1 MPEASPLILEKSVVV
16 FVVFVVFI
24 DVILIPSL

>member
-1 MPEASPLILEKSVVV
+1 MNV

-24 DVILIPSL
+24 GMKWGGINYV